1 MVRGYTIFKSILP
14 YIFLVLCRN
23 LADTQDRGVL
33 DAVDFTIGMYFI
45 QGVMSGT
52 ISFIP
57 TVFPPSLY
65 QQAGGVAPTPS
76 VKSHMT
82 GASGSFSPVHSN
94 FRPQVTG
101 QIPLQPQITGFPAP
115 MVAPALP
122 ARPGGTT
129 QTNGLSAEWDV
140 TPAEKASSDRYFDFL
155 DAQKKGYIDG
165 DIAVPFMLKSQL
177 PGEVL
182 AQVWYVTLGDN
193 LSLKC
198 FIIIFCRQGTLL
210 TSTKTGTYQEMGLRL
225 PCT

>member
-1 MVRGYTIFKSILP
+1 MVRGYSVFKSIPP

-52 ISFIP
+52 ISLIP
-57 TVFPPSLY
+57 TVLPPSLY

-76 VKSHMT
+76 VKSHTT
-82 GASGSFSPVHSN
+82 GTSGSFSPVRGN
-94 FRPQVTG
+94 FRPQPTG
-101 QIPLQPQITGFPAP
+101 QIPLQPQTTGFPAP
-115 MVAPALP
+115 MFAPALP
-122 ARPGGTT
+122 ARPGTT

-140 TPAEKASSDRYFDFL
+140 TPAEKASSDRYFGFL
-155 DAQKKGYIDG
+155 DAQKRGYIDG

-182 AQVWYVTLGDN
+182 AQVWYATLGDN
-193 LSLKC
+193 LSLIC
-198 FIIIFCRQGTLL
+198 LL
-210 TSTKTGTYQEMGLRL
+210 FVVKG
-225 PCT
+225 PC